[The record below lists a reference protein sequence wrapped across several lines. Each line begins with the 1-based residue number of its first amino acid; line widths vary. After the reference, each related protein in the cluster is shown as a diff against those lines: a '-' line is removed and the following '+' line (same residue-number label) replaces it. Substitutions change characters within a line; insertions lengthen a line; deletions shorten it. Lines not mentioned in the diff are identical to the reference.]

1 MAVHRHTHTMAQL
14 QCPTKFMPTRT
25 HGCHTQQCEAP
36 RSANMLLAATG
47 PHLWR
52 SCLVVIEVEVDDI
65 PHLLPAPVH
74 HPIMAVKGQRAAKPA
89 AQARQRAAG

>member
-1 MAVHRHTHTMAQL
+1 
-14 QCPTKFMPTRT
+14 
-25 HGCHTQQCEAP
+25 
-36 RSANMLLAATG
+36 MLLVATG

-52 SCLVVIEVEVDDI
+52 PGLVVIEVEVDDV

-89 AQARQRAAG
+89 AQARQRAAGWTNRHQAAAGKADQSVHGQDVDVVTPAQNLKACC